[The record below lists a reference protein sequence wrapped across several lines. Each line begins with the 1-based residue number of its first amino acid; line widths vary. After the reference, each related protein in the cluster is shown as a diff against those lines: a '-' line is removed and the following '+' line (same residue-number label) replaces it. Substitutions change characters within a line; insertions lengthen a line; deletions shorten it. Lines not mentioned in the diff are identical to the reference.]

1 MHLRICVKL
10 MSVQGWDHVRKYELT
25 VLAIS
30 ILLKVSEPRLEIPYS
45 STSFLPLVECLLFSE
60 IVFFSITN
68 NFIHCLSQKYKCN
81 V

>member
-1 MHLRICVKL
+1 MYLRICVKL

-60 IVFFSITN
+60 IVFF
-68 NFIHCLSQKYKCN
+68 
-81 V
+81 